1 MRRTER
7 FFALALPTGDPASC
21 VACQELRLNEPLVAV
36 TRSVRLGQGCHLD
49 FGSPNAL
56 PSRLVERFRS
66 QSPFRQAVTYGMGA
80 GVLVGILEALAH
92 GVARALA
99 TGLAVGLVAGL
110 TRFVFRYRGT
120 DGKRVTTEQ
129 AGIPWF
135 RMLLFSLGFSGL
147 IGAAALVTAAFKTG
161 KVEVLVKGIPA
172 IVAVMLAVA
181 AAVFVIL
188 ATGFWWQDR
197 NK

>member
-1 MRRTER
+1 M
-7 FFALALPTGDPASC
+7 
-21 VACQELRLNEPLVAV
+21 
-36 TRSVRLGQGCHLD
+36 
-49 FGSPNAL
+49 
-56 PSRLVERFRS
+56 PSRLIERFRS
-66 QSPFRQAVTYGMGA
+66 QGPFQQAVTFGIGV
-80 GVLVGILEALAH
+80 GVLVGIFEALDH
-92 GVARALA
+92 GVAR
-99 TGLAVGLVAGL
+99 GLAKGLALGLVAGL
-110 TRFVFRYRGT
+110 TMLVFRDRGT
-120 DGKRVTTEQ
+120 DGKRVRTEQ

-161 KVEVLVKGIPA
+161 KKEVLVEGIPA

-181 AAVFVIL
+181 AAVFVVL